1 MSLENKYFT
10 ELAHRLQAAGITTG
24 HPERN
29 QLTVLLNDQ
38 PVLFVSSESDVFLLP
53 AGSNPPEASELYHK
67 VAQTAEEV
75 YAYVEAIQTAPLLHA
90 SGLSEK
96 FHLLADFGGAVLAG
110 RELGNG
116 WGYQFVTWIWDH
128 DRTGVSHGHYY
139 EEDFQGAKQDFAVR
153 SGLISKA
160 QLFLPEELT
169 QLYRATDYAGYVSG
183 KEATAYL
190 PPALVAAMRG
200 TVQDSENRIARLLFK
215 LAVEVNM
222 MMNVLAAGM
231 EISDEDLKTLRAR
244 SVREVKQTNGRISFK
259 DAIDYQRGVE

>member
-1 MSLENKYFT
+1 MNETDNRKEVKRKFALWIKQSTIDMVE
-10 ELAHRLQAAGITTG
+10 GIYK
-24 HPERN
+24 EDN
-29 QLTVLLNDQ
+29 C
-38 PVLFVSSESDVFLLP
+38 SSR
-53 AGSNPPEASELYHK
+53 SEFIEK
-67 VAQTAEEV
+67 
-75 YAYVEAIQTAPLLHA
+75 AIR
-90 SGLSEK
+90 
-96 FHLLADFGGAVLAG
+96 F
-110 RELGNG
+110 
-116 WGYQFVTWIWDH
+116 
-128 DRTGVSHGHYY
+128 
-139 EEDFQGAKQDFAVR
+139 
-153 SGLISKA
+153 
-160 QLFLPEELT
+160 
-169 QLYRATDYAGYVSG
+169 YAGYVSG